1 MSNVVELA
9 HEIVMALTQLLIALF
24 ETLGAVIIL
33 YVGIITAYR
42 FFRLQFTKTSTE
54 LRIRFGRG
62 IALGLLFYLAAEI
75 LRLITVRD
83 YQDLA
88 IVGVIVLLHVI
99 ISVLIVWEVQQGLKT
114 VKQEQEM
121 DRECDS

>member
-24 ETLGAVIIL
+24 ETLGAIVIL

>member
-99 ISVLIVWEVQQGLKT
+99 ISVLIIWEVQQGLKT